1 LTLVLAIFDF
11 QCFFFVTIEEKR
23 EERKPKTK
31 GHYSLT
37 NTTPHALARSRLYK
51 LIGGSYNV
59 TNR

>member
-1 LTLVLAIFDF
+1 MLFL
-11 QCFFFVTIEEKR
+11 FVTIEVKR